1 MFIWH
6 YVKNM
11 TLKIFI
17 KVFRIFIWWKSNLK
31 WQDMIGAWGK
41 TKLLTAAGLE
51 LDEAHLEPRVL
62 LLVRVQ
68 LPLPLLHV
76 RRRLLQRRRQ
86 PRVVVLQR
94 RKLHLPLLC
103 IRRAEDQ
110 CILMVTISRL
120 RISFNCFDL
129 TFEQGPAWVYR
140 SRTWAAPLLTIAGSD
155 PCPLWPF

>member
-1 MFIWH
+1 M
-6 YVKNM
+6 
-11 TLKIFI
+11 
-17 KVFRIFIWWKSNLK
+17 
-31 WQDMIGAWGK
+31 
-41 TKLLTAAGLE
+41 LTAAGLE

-110 CILMVTISRL
+110 WL
-120 RISFNCFDL
+120 RYKMS
-129 TFEQGPAWVYR
+129 
-140 SRTWAAPLLTIAGSD
+140 
-155 PCPLWPF
+155 